1 MKDTLI
7 LIMALGILALA
18 TYYKVRR
25 DLRRYN

>member
-1 MKDTLI
+1 MKDWLMMTL
-7 LIMALGILALA
+7 LLGILALA